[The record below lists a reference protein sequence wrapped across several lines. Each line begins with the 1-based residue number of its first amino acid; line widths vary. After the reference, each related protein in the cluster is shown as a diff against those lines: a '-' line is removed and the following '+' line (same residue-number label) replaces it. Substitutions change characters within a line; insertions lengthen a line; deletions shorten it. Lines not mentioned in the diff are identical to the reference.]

1 MTSGLSPSA
10 RSLDVGFAG
19 AQAVPSSTS
28 PVDPLSR
35 KPHPSP
41 GLQTGDLC
49 QCLVSKPRL
58 TSRTYWTGLL
68 PSLTGSSHLA
78 CPGRAVCPFLP
89 FLYFSQFPTQN
100 LNSEAAPCSLPT
112 PPLQHTHTH
121 THTHT
126 THNFIP
132 LRNHTLFLYQLIQ
145 GHIATEYSIPGTERL
160 QLSPPYPKAPLTST
174 SLALLSFHHAS
185 LPPKLTTLP
194 LP

>member
-1 MTSGLSPSA
+1 VAISSA
-10 RSLDVGFAG
+10 TLLG
-19 AQAVPSSTS
+19 AST
-28 PVDPLSR
+28 
-35 KPHPSP
+35 
-41 GLQTGDLC
+41 
-49 QCLVSKPRL
+49 
-58 TSRTYWTGLL
+58 
-68 PSLTGSSHLA
+68 A
-78 CPGRAVCPFLP
+78 CPPELIILSELAARGGHMVTSCGCNIYLSLPLTPLP